1 MKTFSGDFSVTNT
14 FVGFLQCLLDL
25 SLNKHRGQNAELG
38 GKQVGQENMFRTCN
52 VLMIGALAL
61 DYKEI
66 DGLISF
72 K

>member
-1 MKTFSGDFSVTNT
+1 M
-14 FVGFLQCLLDL
+14 
-25 SLNKHRGQNAELG
+25 LNLG
-38 GKQVGQENMFRTCN
+38 ESNFAVGQDNMSRTCN